1 MAKDIIIKPIISE
14 KAEKISGKLNQYA
27 FIVDKGSNKLQIA
40 KAFSAM
46 FPDVTVNSVNTMISP
61 GKVKVRNT
69 RSGVLKGRISPVKK
83 AVITLSTGDSLDIYG
98 SEE

>member
-14 KAEKISGKLNQYA
+14 KAERISGKLNQYA
-27 FIVDKGSNKLQIA
+27 FLVDKSANKLEIQ

-46 FPDVTVNSVNTMISP
+46 FPDVTVNAVNTMVNP

-69 RSGVLKGRISPVKK
+69 KSGIIRGRVSSVKK
-83 AVITLSTGDSLDIYG
+83 AVITLSEGDTLDIYG

>member
-14 KAEKISGKLNQYA
+14 KAEKLSGKLNQYT
-27 FIVDKGSNKLQIA
+27 FLVDKAANKLEIA
-40 KAFSAM
+40 KAFRAM
-46 FPDVTVNSVNTMISP
+46 FPDVTVNAVNTMVNP

-69 RSGVLKGRISPVKK
+69 RAGVTRGRISSYKK
-83 AVITLSTGDSLDIYG
+83 AVVTLSEGDTLDIYG